1 MFSSL
6 INLMGMM
13 FFLIVVGFILRKK
26 QTITDTGR
34 KTLTDL
40 ILQVIIPAN
49 IIKAFLNP
57 LESGTSEFGM
67 VLIIGV
73 LINGF
78 YILLAKVSINKFTK
92 EEKPVYQYGTVCP
105 NAGFIGNPLVEG
117 VFGIH
122 ALTYASICMLPARI
136 VMWTAGVS
144 YFNNNEDKKVAYK
157 KVFTSP
163 AMVATYI
170 GLMIM
175 MCKITLPTVIGTT
188 VKSLS
193 DCTTALT
200 MIYVGTILADVELEG
215 LINIKIL
222 GYCSLRLIF
231 IPLAIFTTCICFNV
245 NPLIIGVCVLLSSTP
260 AGSTTSLLS
269 AKYGADQKIATKVVV
284 VSTMLSIVTIPI
296 WSMVLLK
303 II

>member
-1 MFSSL
+1 MFDSL

-13 FFLIVVGFILRKK
+13 FFLILVGFILRKK
-26 QTITDTGR
+26 QTITDSGR
-34 KTLTDL
+34 KTLTDM
-40 ILQVIIPAN
+40 ILQVVIPAN
-49 IIKAFLNP
+49 IIKAFCSP
-57 LESGTSEFGM
+57 LESGLSSFGIL
-67 VLIIGV
+67 LIIGI

-78 YILLAKVSINKFTK
+78 YILLSKYIFYKFT
-92 EEKPVYQYGTVCP
+92 EQERPVYQYGTVCP

-117 VFGIH
+117 VFGIQ
-122 ALTYASICMLPARI
+122 ALTYASVCMLPARI

-144 YFNNNEDKKVAYK
+144 YFNKNEDKKAAYK

-170 GLMIM
+170 GLIIMIF
-175 MCKITLPTVIGTT
+175 KLTVPSVLGVTI
-188 VKSLS
+188 KSLS

-200 MIYVGTILADVELEG
+200 MMYVGTILADVEIKG

-222 GYCSLRLIF
+222 FYCLLRLVL
-231 IPLAIFTTCICFNV
+231 IPLAIFVVCRCFNV
-245 NPLIIGVCVLLSSTP
+245 DPLIIGVCVLLSATP
-260 AGSTTSLLS
+260 AGSTTSLLA

-284 VSTMLSIVTIPI
+284 VSTMLSIITIPI
-296 WSMVLLK
+296 WSVILLR